1 MSKYPAVCLA
11 WLKLWR
17 EQWNNCIYFKMPLH
31 TARFLARKH
40 PFQFSY
46 EGSNYLARHLRGSC
60 LKGSSWGENTD
71 RACRVVGR
79 NHSHCRRIKT
89 LTTKLVLNRLSVE
102 ANSFADACFMV
113 LTWCKYTPAP
123 AWPPPQNPKD
133 SPKYHCQASANVCRE
148 D

>member
-17 EQWNNCIYFKMPLH
+17 EQWNNCIYFKMPSH

-71 RACRVVGR
+71 RLAVWLEEITVIAAL
-79 NHSHCRRIKT
+79 RRIKT
-89 LTTKLVLNRLSVE
+89 LTTKLVLYSPSAE
-102 ANSFADACFMV
+102 STSFAVACFTV
-113 LTWCKYTPAP
+113 
-123 AWPPPQNPKD
+123 Q
-133 SPKYHCQASANVCRE
+133 V
-148 D
+148 